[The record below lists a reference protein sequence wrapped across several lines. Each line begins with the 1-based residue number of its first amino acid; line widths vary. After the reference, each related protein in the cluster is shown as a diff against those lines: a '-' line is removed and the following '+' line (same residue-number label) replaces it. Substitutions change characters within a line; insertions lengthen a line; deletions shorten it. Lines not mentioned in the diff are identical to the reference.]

1 MRVERAVT
9 LCVCVCVC
17 MYVEGEDEG
26 EGEGRRERG
35 REGEGGGEDIYD
47 ITVVQRVI
55 MNMSPPSNSLLLHIL
70 GMSHHQ

>member
-1 MRVERAVT
+1 
-9 LCVCVCVC
+9 

-26 EGEGRRERG
+26 EGEGRREKEMRERGRERG